1 VTVASRDA
9 ELDGVAIRKG
19 AYLGLVE
26 DTAVVA
32 DDDMQTVAMEVVGRL
47 LDGDRAWLGILTGE
61 GAPPV
66 EELLA
71 AVNRAHPEV
80 DVEVHDG
87 GQPHY
92 PLLVVAE

>member
-1 VTVASRDA
+1 V
-9 ELDGVAIRKG
+9 
-19 AYLGLVE
+19 
-26 DTAVVA
+26 
-32 DDDMQTVAMEVVGRL
+32 
-47 LDGDRAWLGILTGE
+47 LDGDRGWLGILTGE

-71 AVNRAHPEV
+71 AVNAAHPDV